1 MSLWATI
8 RRLLPALAIAGLVLA
23 PIVTPVMAMAA
34 DMQAAMSDHAD
45 MTGQADMAISDGM
58 PCGPK
63 DQHKD
68 CAKNCPFMAA
78 CMAQLQ
84 STVPSYGLSAP
95 LMRTSMI
102 KLHDDRTL
110 DSLSQAP
117 PPRPPKA

>member
-8 RRLLPALAIAGLVLA
+8 RRLLPALAIVGLVMA
-23 PIVTPVMAMAA
+23 PVVQPAIAA
-34 DMQAAMSDHAD
+34 DMQVTANNHAAMSDQ
-45 MTGQADMAISDGM
+45 TDMAMPNGM
-58 PCGPK
+58 PCCPD
-63 DQHKD
+63 DQKTD

-95 LMRTSMI
+95 LMQASVLM
-102 KLHDDRTL
+102 LHNDRAL
-110 DSLSQAP
+110 HSLSQAP